1 MGFGLS
7 KDFLIVGGGV
17 IGLSIV
23 RELHKMG
30 ARDILIVER
39 GLVGQEASWAAA
51 GMLSPNVDADVG
63 SDFHR
68 FCRASL
74 EMYMDFA
81 AELLDETGVDIE
93 LDRAGT
99 FSLAFTNEERAA
111 LFGYI
116 ENLRDAGFEVEKFS
130 AKEILKAEPHVS
142 PKVKAGAYFPD
153 DWQVENRKL
162 LVALEKYAQNN
173 GIEIIENTV
182 VDELIVEN
190 GRVTGARS
198 EAAEFFAGN
207 TVLATG
213 AWTSLIKFGGREAP
227 FKIRPIR
234 GQMIMFDC
242 GERLLEKV
250 IFGPRGYLVPRS
262 DGRIL
267 VGSTSEDCGFI
278 NRVTGDE
285 VDILQSTA
293 VEALPILAEHKIA
306 ALWSGLRPCP
316 PDELPVIGKVEDHE
330 RLFVATGHYRNGILL
345 APLTVKIAAEMLID
359 GERSEYLDTFSPN
372 RFGGKIIRAPHLL

>member
-1 MGFGLS
+1 MTR
-7 KDFLIVGGGV
+7 KAEFLIIGAGV
-17 IGLSIV
+17 IGLAIA
-23 RELHKMG
+23 RELHRKG
-30 ARDILIVER
+30 VRDIAIIER
-39 GLVGQEASWAAA
+39 GSVGQEASWAAA

-68 FCRASL
+68 FCRDSL
-74 EMYMDFA
+74 ELYMNFA

-99 FSLAFTNEERAA
+99 FSLAFTSEERAA
-111 LFGYI
+111 LLGHI
-116 ENLRDAGFEVEKFS
+116 KNLRDAGFEIEKLS
-130 AKEILKAEPHVS
+130 AEEVLKAEPRVS
-142 PKVKAGAYFPD
+142 PNVKAGAYFSD

-182 VDELIVEN
+182 VDELSVES
-190 GRVTGARS
+190 GRVAGARS
-198 EAAEFFAGN
+198 ETTEFLADN

-213 AWTSLIKFGGREAP
+213 AWTSLIKIGGREAP

-242 GERLLEKV
+242 GGGGLIEKV
-250 IFGPRGYLVPRS
+250 IYGPRGYLVPRQ

-267 VGSTSEDCGFI
+267 VGSTSEDCGFV
-278 NRVTGDE
+278 NRVTSDGIDR
-285 VDILQSTA
+285 LQSAA
-293 VEALPILAEHKIA
+293 VEVLPILADHKIA
-306 ALWSGLRPCP
+306 ALWSGLRPCT
-316 PDELPVIGKVEDHE
+316 PDELPVIGKIEDHE

-345 APLTVKIAAEMLID
+345 APLTAKLVAEAVTD
-359 GERSEYLDTFSPN
+359 GECSKYIDTFSPN
-372 RFGGKIIRAPHLL
+372 RFVGKIFWAPHLL